1 MAKTFPSSHFT
12 GYDFSKEAIQ
22 NASNKSQKL
31 GLSNTTFEQQN
42 SLVKRSNL
50 FPQFLHSTYMI
61 KISLQKWSLIQ
72 KWSTKTAFCR
82 NVKITFCVPLSW
94 EIKVTASSNFRLR
107 TFIIFILMKN
117 RTFNT
122 VLVLNNMDHSSKIA
136 GQRKIPLCQ
145 DCQSGSYHQHCELV
159 E

>member
-1 MAKTFPSSHFT
+1 MHNHCFFVPKVSCHVILIHQFLKQYSSEH
-12 GYDFSKEAIQ
+12 S
-22 NASNKSQKL
+22 L
-31 GLSNTTFEQQN
+31 QQN

-72 KWSTKTAFCR
+72 KWSTKAAFCR

-94 EIKVTASSNFRLR
+94 EIKVTDSSNFRLR

-117 RTFNT
+117 WTFNT
-122 VLVLNNMDHSSKIA
+122 VLVLNNMNHSSKIA